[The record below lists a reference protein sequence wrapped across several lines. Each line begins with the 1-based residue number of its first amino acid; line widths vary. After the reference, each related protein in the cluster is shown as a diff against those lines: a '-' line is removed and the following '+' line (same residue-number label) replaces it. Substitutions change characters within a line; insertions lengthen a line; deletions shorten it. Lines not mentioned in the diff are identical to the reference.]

1 MYLSEANAKYIF
13 REEALTLEEGV
24 TSGTLKEFF
33 KSPPFFRE
41 GHTGEPK
48 GASESTVLSGKGQ
61 TEEPKRI
68 QRSNTKLTVSYT
80 HLTLPTN

>member
-1 MYLSEANAKYIF
+1 MYLSEADAQYIF
-13 REEALTLEEGV
+13 REEALTLEEGRV

-61 TEEPKRI
+61 TEDPKEDREVTPNEPERCF
-68 QRSNTKLTVSYT
+68 
-80 HLTLPTN
+80 